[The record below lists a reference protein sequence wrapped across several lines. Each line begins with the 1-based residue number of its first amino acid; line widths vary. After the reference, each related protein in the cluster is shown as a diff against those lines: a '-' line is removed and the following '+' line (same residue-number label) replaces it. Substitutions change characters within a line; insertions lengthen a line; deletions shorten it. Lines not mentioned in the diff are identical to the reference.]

1 MPKIKWNAKD
11 IPAKARAVG
20 DERTQ
25 WTFEGI
31 RGLTLDCL
39 SNGERLWK
47 ARYQVYVGGKRVERK
62 FELGCL
68 DPEARRSIGDSDSG
82 AVLTPGQARDR
93 ATAILARV
101 DAGGD
106 PWLEERTA
114 RRPANPVETFA
125 TLYADWLER
134 HSKVHNKSWQAY
146 EGLYNRHID
155 QRLGALPV
163 AAIDRRQISAV
174 LDDIAKNITGLQAN
188 KCQTLISSVFSWALD
203 EGRINAHPSI
213 GLRRRGEDKQRD
225 RIMSDAELRKF
236 WSAIST
242 EPRNIAN
249 ALRLLTLL
257 GGRLAEVAEAEQDEL
272 ALDTPQPTWTL
283 PARRVKNARP
293 HVIPLPPKSVEVFRS
308 TLSDAGGSKF
318 VFPAHRGHGPIAK
331 SHISRQFQVVAKQIG
346 MHDIRLHDQ
355 RHTVATNMA
364 IMGIP
369 LDIRQLAQNQIS
381 GRRQAIGSRYDQH
394 DYAAEKRRAFE
405 LWEGRLLA
413 IVEGRSVPTERW

>member
-1 MPKIKWNAKD
+1 
-11 IPAKARAVG
+11 
-20 DERTQ
+20 
-25 WTFEGI
+25 
-31 RGLTLDCL
+31 
-39 SNGERLWK
+39 
-47 ARYQVYVGGKRVERK
+47 
-62 FELGCL
+62 
-68 DPEARRSIGDSDSG
+68 
-82 AVLTPGQARDR
+82 
-93 ATAILARV
+93 
-101 DAGGD
+101 
-106 PWLEERTA
+106 
-114 RRPANPVETFA
+114 
-125 TLYADWLER
+125 
-134 HSKVHNKSWQAY
+134 
-146 EGLYNRHID
+146 
-155 QRLGALPV
+155 
-163 AAIDRRQISAV
+163 
-174 LDDIAKNITGLQAN
+174 
-188 KCQTLISSVFSWALD
+188 
-203 EGRINAHPSI
+203 
-213 GLRRRGEDKQRD
+213 
-225 RIMSDAELRKF
+225 MSDAELRKF

-394 DYAAEKRRAFE
+394 DYAVEKRRAFE
-405 LWEGRLLA
+405 LWETRLMA
-413 IVEGRSVPTERW
+413 IVDGRPLPTERW